1 MCSVYILFIGKEKKV
16 YELRM
21 LFCVCVCV
29 CVCWLVDEFLWH
41 RHKRKDLQAIQTTYF
56 QRDS

>member
-1 MCSVYILFIGKEKKV
+1 MAQLADFCMIKVPGKLKIWIMCSVYILFIGKEKKV

-29 CVCWLVDEFLWH
+29 CVCWLVDEFL
-41 RHKRKDLQAIQTTYF
+41 
-56 QRDS
+56 